1 VIYFDHNA
9 TTPVDER
16 VVEAMLPYLKTFY
29 GNPSS
34 LYRAGR
40 IARSAIDTAREQV
53 AALVDATP
61 GQIIFTSG
69 GTEANNLALASVRT
83 GSKIAVSA
91 IEHPSI
97 IEAARKNRQN
107 ECVLIAVDENGL
119 VSFDALEKL
128 LLASNGP
135 ALISIMLANN
145 ESGAIQDIARVAS
158 FLKGK
163 QIKLHTD
170 AVQAAG
176 KIPVSFSQLGVDLMS
191 LSSHK
196 IYGPKGC
203 GALVIDKEIDL
214 EPMLVG
220 GGQERGW
227 RAGTEN
233 VAAIVG
239 FGKAAELALLELEQ
253 RTDHLLTLRNKL
265 EQGLKEIPGL
275 VIFSEQVERLPNT
288 VFIGFQGVDGEMLLM
303 QLDQKN
309 IAVSSG
315 SACASAG
322 AQASPVLTAM
332 GVDRQLAKSA
342 IRISLGKDNTEEE
355 VNKFNEVLKY
365 IVLKGKKNG
374 NYIN

>member
-1 VIYFDHNA
+1 MIYFDHNA
-9 TTPVDER
+9 TTPIDER
-16 VVEAMLPYLKTFY
+16 VVAVMLPYLKTFY

-40 IARSAIDTAREQV
+40 IVRSAIDTAREQV
-53 AALVDATP
+53 AALVDVAP

-69 GTEANNLALASVRT
+69 GTEANNLALRAVPT

-97 IEAARKNRQN
+97 IEAAIKNRQN
-107 ECVLIAVDENGL
+107 ECVYISVDESGL
-119 VSFDALEKL
+119 VSFDVLEKL
-128 LLASNGP
+128 VLGSNSP
-135 ALISIMLANN
+135 ALVSIMLANN
-145 ESGAIQDIARVAS
+145 ESGVIQDIARVAC

-170 AVQAAG
+170 AVQAVG
-176 KIPVSFSQLGVDLMS
+176 KIPVYFSQLGVNLMS

-227 RAGTEN
+227 RSGTEN

-239 FGKAAELALLELEQ
+239 FGKAAELALLELGQ
-253 RTDHLLTLRNKL
+253 RAEHLITLRNRL
-265 EQGLKEIPGL
+265 ERGLKEIPGL

-288 VFIGFQGVDGEMLLM
+288 VFIGVRGVDGEMLLM

-322 AQASPVLTAM
+322 AKASPVLTAM

-355 VNKFNEVLKY
+355 VNEFNEVLKS
-365 IVLKGKKNG
+365 IV
-374 NYIN
+374 INQEIVSN

>member
-1 VIYFDHNA
+1 MIYFDHNA
-9 TTPVDER
+9 TTPIDER

-40 IARSAIDTAREQV
+40 IVRSAIDTAREQV
-53 AALVDATP
+53 AALVDAP
-61 GQIIFTSG
+61 PSQIIFTSG
-69 GTEANNLALASVRT
+69 GTEANNLALRAVPT
-83 GSKIAVSA
+83 GLKIAVSV

-97 IEAARKNRQN
+97 IEPAIKNRKN
-107 ECVLIAVDENGL
+107 ECASIAVDENGL

-128 LLASNGP
+128 VQASDSP
-135 ALISIMLANN
+135 ALVSIMLANN
-145 ESGAIQDIARVAS
+145 ESGVIQDIVGVAS
-158 FLKGK
+158 FLKAK

-170 AVQAAG
+170 AVQAVG

-196 IYGPKGC
+196 IYGPKGS
-203 GALVIDKEIDL
+203 GALVIDKEVVL

-220 GGQERGW
+220 GGQERDW
-227 RAGTEN
+227 RSGTEN
-233 VAAIVG
+233 VASIVG
-239 FGKAAELALLELEQ
+239 FGKAAELALQELEL
-253 RTDHLLTLRNKL
+253 RTEHLLALRNKL
-265 EQGLKEIPGL
+265 ERGLKEIPGL
-275 VIFSEQVERLPNT
+275 LIFSEQVERLPNT
-288 VFIGFQGVDGEMLLM
+288 VFIGIQGVDGEMLLM

-322 AQASPVLTAM
+322 AKASPVLTAM

-355 VNKFNEVLKY
+355 VNEFNKVLKS
-365 IVLKGKKNG
+365 IVKR
-374 NYIN
+374 

>member
-1 VIYFDHNA
+1 MIYFDHNA

-40 IARSAIDTAREQV
+40 IVRSAIDTAREQV
-53 AALVDATP
+53 AALVGVTP
-61 GQIIFTSG
+61 AQIIFTSG
-69 GTEANNLALASVRT
+69 GTEANNLALRALST

-91 IEHPSI
+91 IEHPSV
-97 IEAARKNRQN
+97 IEPALKNGYN
-107 ECVLIAVDENGL
+107 EGVSISVDENGL
-119 VSFDALEKL
+119 ISHYALEKVVQS
-128 LLASNGP
+128 SNSP
-135 ALISIMLANN
+135 ALISVMLANN
-145 ESGAIQDIARVAS
+145 ENGVIQDIAGIAS

-163 QIKLHTD
+163 QISLHTD
-170 AVQAAG
+170 AVQAVG
-176 KIPVSFSQLGVDLMS
+176 KIPVSFSQLDVDLMS

-203 GALVIDKEIDL
+203 GALVMGKGIDI

-233 VAAIVG
+233 VAGIVG
-239 FGKAAELALLELEQ
+239 FGKAAELALQELEQ
-253 RTDHLLTLRNKL
+253 RTDHMLTLRNKL
-265 EQGLKEIPGL
+265 ELGLKEILGS
-275 VIFSEQVERLPNT
+275 VIFSERVERLPNT
-288 VFIGFQGVDGEMLLM
+288 VFIGLQGVDGEMLLM

-322 AQASPVLTAM
+322 GKSSPVLAAM
-332 GVDRQLAKSA
+332 GVDQQLAKSA
-342 IRISLGKDNTEEE
+342 IRVSLGKDNTESE
-355 VNKFNEVLKY
+355 VDEFNEVLKS
-365 IVLKGKKNG
+365 I
-374 NYIN
+374 INNL